1 MLGTVLL
8 NSLDCCSLGVRLSWA
23 NNTNVYIN
31 RVDPG
36 FKGQLTFS
44 TISLRHTTVTIN
56 VRKSVAFELK
66 WSSME
71 FTGRLSY
78 SPAPH
83 PPPPSPPPNTGNKER
98 KEWTLFG
105 MVSRHTGCK
114 QTQRASLL
122 RRIPACHV
130 N

>member
-1 MLGTVLL
+1 MLGTALL
-8 NSLDCCSLGVRLSWA
+8 NSPDCCSLGVRLSWA

-56 VRKSVAFELK
+56 VRKSVEFELK

-71 FTGRLSY
+71 FTGRVSY
-78 SPAPH
+78 SPHPTPNPH
-83 PPPPSPPPNTGNKER
+83 PLLPPPEIKREKSGHYSEWSADTQGGN
-98 KEWTLFG
+98 
-105 MVSRHTGCK
+105 RHREQVC
-114 QTQRASLL
+114 
-122 RRIPACHV
+122 
-130 N
+130 